1 MSNEFT
7 ASGKNMHFFLTRNA
21 LFSKE
26 VTLKHEKHQSRH
38 EKHQSNIQNNQLTS
52 VRCTNQT
59 LWTITK

>member
-38 EKHQSNIQNNQLTS
+38 KNTKATYKT
-52 VRCTNQT
+52 TN
-59 LWTITK
+59 